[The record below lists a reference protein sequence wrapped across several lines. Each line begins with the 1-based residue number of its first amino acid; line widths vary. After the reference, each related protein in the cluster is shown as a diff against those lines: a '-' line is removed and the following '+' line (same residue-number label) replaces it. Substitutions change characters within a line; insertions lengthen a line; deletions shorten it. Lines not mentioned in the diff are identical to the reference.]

1 MSNWYN
7 LKQIDVLDQLGT
19 NLAVG
24 ITEAEIRQRL
34 ESYGPNELKDHPLE
48 SPWKILWEQLT
59 ATVVVVLIVAAII
72 SAVLGEYKDAIAI
85 LTIVAFNAFLGF
97 RQEYQ
102 AERAIAALKKLAVPT
117 VKVRRQGT
125 VEKISASQLV
135 PGDIVLL
142 EAGNLMPADCRLIE
156 SFNLRISEASLT
168 GESEPIDKFF
178 HEINTP
184 NLPLAER
191 QNMAYMGTV
200 ITFGRAVGVVT
211 ETGMNT
217 ELGQIASAI
226 QNIEREATPLQQR
239 LDQLGGVL
247 AIAILVLVLV
257 IFSLGLLRGEEV
269 KLMFLMA
276 VSLAVAAIP
285 EGLPAVVTIALALGA
300 QRMLKR
306 RALIRKLPAVET
318 LGSVTTICSDKT
330 GTITENRM
338 TVTCLEIMGN
348 HIDLKEVR
356 GEGLEEGLEARE
368 QGLVNFS
375 SLVPSPQPLFPA
387 FIDEKISQL
396 LQEKPTVGLLLTAAA
411 LCNDALLESA
421 SEDAKEFQTIG
432 DPTESSLVVAAANF
446 GLLKGDL
453 EQVFQRIGEIP
464 FDSQRKR
471 MTTIH
476 QRYLP
481 EVRVEGLGAREQ
493 GLVNS
498 SSLVS
503 SPQPLFPTSL
513 LPFLAPWWLELGNS
527 PYIAFTKGAV
537 DSLLQ
542 VCTKVW
548 VNGNIAPLNNFWYKQ
563 ISQINDQLAG
573 DGIRVLGVA
582 FRLLDLADIENIN
595 IANSSRQPINYSWE
609 QDLIFIG
616 MLGIIDPARPEVKNA
631 VLTCEKAG
639 IRPVMITGDHP
650 LTARYIASE
659 LGIPNNSLMLTGQD
673 LEQLSP
679 QELENMVEQVS
690 VYARVSP
697 QHKLDIVQA
706 LQNRGHIVAM
716 TGDGVNDAP
725 ALKKADIGVAMG
737 ITGTDVAKEAA
748 DMVLLDDNF
757 ATIVAATQ
765 EGRAIYD
772 NVRKFIKYTLT
783 GNCGELWVIL
793 LAPFW
798 GMPLPLLP
806 LQILWINL
814 LADGLLALALGVEPA
829 EPNIMSRPPHNPK
842 ENIFSRRVGK
852 DIVWVGLLLGI
863 VLLGIDYKYWSSEQ
877 ASWQTMVFSTLAFCR
892 IGLAQSMRSER
903 ESLFRM
909 NLLSNKPL
917 LGAIILT
924 FILQLVVVYVPVLQ
938 QIFHTIALSPK
949 DLFISLILSTV
960 VIWAMELDKWRLR
973 QFNEIR
979 GER

>member
-1 MSNWYN
+1 MSNWHN
-7 LKQIDVLDQLGT
+7 LKQIDVLEQLST
-19 NLAVG
+19 NPSLG
-24 ITEAEIRQRL
+24 ITAAEVHQRL
-34 ESYGPNELKDHPLE
+34 ESYGPNELKDCPLE

-59 ATVVVVLIVAAII
+59 ATVVVVLIVAALI

-117 VKVRRQGT
+117 VKVRREGT

-168 GESEPIDKFF
+168 GESEPIDKFDR
-178 HEINTP
+178 EIATS

-200 ITFGRAVGVVT
+200 ITYGRAVAVVT

-247 AIAILVLVLV
+247 AIAILVLVLI
-257 IFSLGLLRGEEV
+257 IFSLGLLRGEEI

-338 TVTCLEIMGN
+338 TVTCLEVMGH
-348 HIDLKEVR
+348 HIDLTDFKT
-356 GEGLEEGLEARE
+356 RE
-368 QGLVNFS
+368 SDVGAKHSDDDFPRETNVLSQNDSPSHSVETSPISPGIISS
-375 SLVPSPQPLFPA
+375 SLSPL
-387 FIDEKISQL
+387 IDEKIAQL
-396 LQEKPTVGLLLTAAA
+396 LQQNPTVGLLLTAVA

-421 SEDAKEFQTIG
+421 SEDGKQFQTIG
-432 DPTESSLVVAAANF
+432 DPTESSLVIAAASL
-446 GLLKGDL
+446 GLLKSDL
-453 EQVFQRIGEIP
+453 EQVFRRISEIP

-476 QRYLP
+476 QRYLQ
-481 EVRVEGLGAREQ
+481 EGRGEWLG
-493 GLVNS
+493 
-498 SSLVS
+498 
-503 SPQPLFPTSL
+503 
-513 LPFLAPWWLELGNS
+513 LGNS

-563 ISQINDQLAG
+563 ISQLNDQLAG
-573 DGIRVLGVA
+573 DGIRILGVA
-582 FRLLDLADIENIN
+582 FRLLDRLEIDNGKVN
-595 IANSSRQPINYSWE
+595 NFSLQPINYTWE

-616 MLGIIDPARPEVKNA
+616 MAGIIDPARPEVKDA

-659 LGIPNNSLMLTGQD
+659 LGISKDSLMLTGQD

-737 ITGTDVAKEAA
+737 IAGTDVAKEAA

-793 LAPFW
+793 LAPFL

-829 EPNIMSRPPHNPK
+829 EANIMSRPPHNPK
-842 ENIFSRRVGK
+842 ENIFSRGVGR

-863 VLLGIDYKYWSSEQ
+863 VLLGIDYKYWSTEQ

-909 NLLSNKPL
+909 NLLSNQPL
-917 LGAIILT
+917 LGAIIIT
-924 FILQLVVVYVPVLQ
+924 FILQLLVVYVPVLQ
-938 QIFHTIALSPK
+938 EIFHTIALSPK
-949 DLFISLILSTV
+949 DLVISLVLSTI
-960 VIWAMELDKWRLR
+960 VILAMELDKWRLR
-973 QFNEIR
+973 YFSHK
-979 GER
+979 G